1 MSRTRSIVRRGLAAA
16 AGLALVSLGASACR
30 APTLQ
35 ATCAKKLVATTSAAI
50 TDPAL
55 REISGIAASRATPG
69 LWWVHND
76 SGDTARVF
84 AIDDNGA
91 VHATLTLAGATAVD
105 YEDIAVGE
113 GPVAGTT
120 YLYVADIGDNA
131 ASRPE
136 VVVYRMVEP
145 TVSATGSTT
154 GSIAAVDTLH
164 LRYPDGAHDAEAL
177 AIDPLSHSI
186 VIITKSLG
194 GGAQAAYRVP
204 TSIAAGSTTT
214 MSSVATI
221 TTDAGLVG
229 AITGA
234 DLSRDGLQLAIR
246 TYGGVRIVGRN
257 ADLPLD
263 RFLAGG
269 VGSVSCPAPGPPE
282 VQGEAIGFRVDGRGF
297 VTVSEGTGVALHR
310 YAAP

>member
-1 MSRTRSIVRRGLAAA
+1 MKRSPSIVGRTSGALAAV
-16 AGLALVSLGASACR
+16 ALVVIGASGCT

-55 REISGIAASRATPG
+55 AEISGIAASRATPG

-76 SGDTARVF
+76 SGDSARVF
-84 AIDDNGA
+84 AIDGDGV
-91 VHATLTLAGATAVD
+91 VHATLALTGATAID

-113 GPVAGTT
+113 GPVAGVH

-131 ASRPE
+131 AARSE

-145 TVSATGSTT
+145 TVSATGSTS
-154 GSIAAVDTLH
+154 GSITGVDTLH
-164 LRYPDGAHDAEAL
+164 LRYPDAAHDAEAL
-177 AIDPLSHSI
+177 AIDPLSHSL
-186 VIITKSLG
+186 VIITKSLA
-194 GGAQAAYRVP
+194 GGAQPAFRVS
-204 TSIAAGSTTT
+204 TSLAAGSTTT
-214 MSSVATI
+214 MSPLATV

-234 DLSRDGLQLAIR
+234 DISRDGLQLAIR

-257 ADLPLD
+257 ADLPLE
-263 RFLAGG
+263 RFVSDGP
-269 VGSVSCPAPGPPE
+269 GSVSCPAPGPPE
-282 VQGEAIGFRVDGRGF
+282 VQGEAVGFRVDGRGYL
-297 VTVSEGTGVALHR
+297 TVSEGTGVALHR
-310 YAAP
+310 YTAP

>member
-1 MSRTRSIVRRGLAAA
+1 MTRARTRAVRVVAAV
-16 AGLALVSLGASACR
+16 AGLALVALGTTGCS

-50 TDPAL
+50 TSPAL
-55 REISGIAASRATPG
+55 VEISGIAASRATPG

-76 SGDTARVF
+76 SGDAARVF
-84 AIDDNGA
+84 AIDGDGV
-91 VHATLTLAGATAVD
+91 VHATLALTGATAVD

-113 GPVAGTT
+113 GPVAGTN

-131 ASRPE
+131 AARSE

-145 TVSATGSTT
+145 TVSASGSTS
-154 GSIAAVDTLH
+154 GSIAAVDVLH
-164 LRYPDGAHDAEAL
+164 LRYPDGAHDAEAF
-177 AIDPLSHSI
+177 AVDPLSHSL
-186 VIITKSLG
+186 VIITKSLA
-194 GGAQAAYRVP
+194 GGAQAAFRV
-204 TSIAAGSTTT
+204 SSALAAGSTTT
-214 MSSVATI
+214 MSSIATI
-221 TTDAGLVG
+221 TTDAGLGG

-269 VGSVSCPAPGPPE
+269 VGSVSCPAPGPAE

-297 VTVSEGTGVALHR
+297 VTVSEGSGVALHR
-310 YAAP
+310 YTAP